1 MLLRHYDRDASPRS
15 TPPLEDLEK
24 LFRLSRMPAYA
35 AEIAQAQAGEDAGH
49 AEFRSLLAQN
59 RVSYLD
65 RFLAAERASAAQPSH
80 RSDTRT

>member
-15 TPPLEDLEK
+15 TPPLDDLEK
-24 LFRLSRMPAYA
+24 LFRLSRTPAYA
-35 AEIAQAQAGEDAGH
+35 AEIAQAQAGEDSGH

-59 RVSYLD
+59 RITYLD
-65 RFLAAERASAAQPSH
+65 RFVAAERAPAAQPAH